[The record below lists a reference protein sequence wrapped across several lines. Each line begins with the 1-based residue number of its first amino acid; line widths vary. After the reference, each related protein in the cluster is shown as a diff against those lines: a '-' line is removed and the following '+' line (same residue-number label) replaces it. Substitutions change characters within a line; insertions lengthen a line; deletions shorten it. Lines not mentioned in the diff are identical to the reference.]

1 MRASILLLVAVVA
14 LVINLYVIGLA
25 VVSGPSMQ
33 PTLNNGDVLLINK
46 LSRTYEPFDIVVIRT
61 ENRFIIK
68 RIIGT
73 PGDTVQI
80 IDCKV
85 YVNGVPINDVV
96 EVTFPAGIAV
106 APITLADGEY
116 FVLGDNRSVS
126 HDSRNVDVGV
136 VKSTKIKGKVIGY

>member
-1 MRASILLLVAVVA
+1 MAVVA

-85 YVNGVPINDVV
+85 YVNGAPINDVV

>member
-1 MRASILLLVAVVA
+1 MAVVA